1 MAEKHDERSTSSAS
15 DPEAAHPATA
25 QQQQKPTATKEH
37 LEYYQDFAQ
46 HSTGFSH
53 NLAAVAEA
61 QGFKPEDGRLVVD
74 PAEARVEY
82 GEEIASRLKTNRKGT
97 KILWPQP
104 TDSPDDPQNW
114 SATKKNIQL
123 LVLTMASFVPD
134 FCSGLG
140 IASLFNLAESFET
153 TTDEINNLTSNWSI
167 FMFGPGGIAAVFLI
181 KRFGRLPVIWWSQVI
196 GLGFLIGC
204 AMAKDLKTF
213 AAMRIL
219 NAFFSTAPQCVG
231 LWTVCDLFPFHLQ
244 ARKLN
249 LWTMGFI
256 LSPFVSPFLL
266 GYMIPTTSFK
276 DVYLVGV
283 AYTAVV
289 VLLLTFVA
297 EETMYDR
304 DITPIP
310 PRPTTGLRYRIETLV
325 GITGWKM
332 RKYRCS
338 WWESVS
344 SVFDIVWRPH
354 ALLMLIYVGIT
365 FGYGIGINVTQAVFI
380 GSPPPLG
387 YGYTPYATASL
398 YATPIVAVIIG
409 ELAGRYINDGIADR
423 LTKRNNGVFLAEMR
437 LWTCYIAIP
446 FFVVGFCLLGVSFE
460 KKLNIAGVIFGWGL
474 AEFAILVNTVCVY
487 AYLNNCFPT
496 RQGEV
501 SALVNFARTMGGF
514 AVPYYQTP
522 WALSGGPMKVFG
534 MEAGTG
540 AALFVLIVPTLQ
552 YFGPALRHR
561 FSVKH

>member
-1 MAEKHDERSTSSAS
+1 MAEKHDRSSTGSL
-15 DPEAAHPATA
+15 DPEASLPATHN
-25 QQQQKPTATKEH
+25 QQQKDTATKEH
-37 LEYYQDFAQ
+37 LEYYTEPGRIGGY
-46 HSTGFSH
+46 ST
-53 NLAAVAEA
+53 NVAAVARA
-61 QGFKPEDGRLVVD
+61 NGFTPDDGRLVVD
-74 PAEARVEY
+74 PQEARVEY

-104 TDSPDDPQNW
+104 TDDPNDPQNW

-140 IASLFNLAESFET
+140 IASLFDLARSFNT

-167 FMFGPGGIAAVFLI
+167 FMLGPGGIAAVFLI
-181 KRFGRLPVIWWSQVI
+181 KRFGRLPVLFWSQLI

-204 AMAKDLKTF
+204 ALAPNLEIF

-266 GYMIPTTSFK
+266 GFMIPTTSFK

-289 VLLLTFVA
+289 VLLITFVM

-304 DITPIP
+304 TVVPFP
-310 PRPTTGLRYRIETLV
+310 ERPTTGLRYRIETFL

-332 RKYRCS
+332 RKYRCT
-338 WWESVS
+338 WWESLT
-344 SVFDIVWRPH
+344 SVFDLMWRPH
-354 ALLMLIYVGIT
+354 MLLMLIYVGVT
-365 FGYGIGINVTQAVFI
+365 FGFGIGINVTQAVFL
-380 GSPPPLG
+380 GSPPPTG
-387 YGYTPYATASL
+387 YGLSEYAGAAL
-398 YATPIVAVIIG
+398 YATPIVAVIVG
-409 ELAGRYINDGIADR
+409 ELAGRYINDAIANR
-423 LTKRNNGVFLAEMR
+423 LIKRNNGVFLAEFR

-460 KKLNIAGVIFGWGL
+460 KKLSVAGVIWGWGL
-474 AEFAILVNTVCVY
+474 AEFAILINTVAVY
-487 AYLNNCFPT
+487 AYLNNCFPS

-501 SALVNFARTMGGF
+501 SALINFARTLGGF
-514 AVPYYQTP
+514 AVPYYQVP
-522 WALSGGPMKVFG
+522 WSEAKSGGPMKVFG
-534 MEAGTG
+534 MEAGVG
-540 AALFVLIVPTLQ
+540 AALFVLIIPALQ
-552 YFGPALRHR
+552 YYGAGLRHR

>member
-1 MAEKHDERSTSSAS
+1 MEKHDANSATSS
-15 DPEAAHPATA
+15 DPEAAHAAAPPNQA
-25 QQQQKPTATKEH
+25 QHKPQATKEH
-37 LEYYQDFAQ
+37 LEYYQDPQTRIGYSA
-46 HSTGFSH
+46 T
-53 NLAAVAEA
+53 LAAVQEA
-61 QGFKPEDGRLVVD
+61 QGFKPDDGRLVVD
-74 PAEARVEY
+74 PAEARIEY

-104 TDSPDDPQNW
+104 TDDPNDPQNW

-140 IASLFNLAESFET
+140 IASLFNLAEHFNT

-167 FMFGPGGIAAVFLI
+167 FCLGPGGLVAVVFI
-181 KRFGRLPVIWWSQVI
+181 KRYGRLPVLFWSQLI

-204 AMAKDLKTF
+204 ALAPTLEVF

-266 GYMIPTTSFK
+266 GFMIPTTSFR
-276 DVYLVGV
+276 DVYWVGV

-289 VLLLTFVA
+289 VLAIVFVM
-297 EETMYDR
+297 EETMFDR
-304 DITPIP
+304 EVVPLP
-310 PRPTTGLRYRIETLV
+310 QRPTTGLRYRIETLV
-325 GITGWKM
+325 GITGIKM
-332 RKYRCS
+332 AKYRCS
-338 WWESVS
+338 WGQSLFS
-344 SVFDIVWRPH
+344 LFDLVWRPH
-354 ALLMLIYVGIT
+354 MLLMLIYVGVT
-365 FGYGIGINVTQAVFI
+365 FGFGIGINVTQAVFI

-387 YGYTPYATASL
+387 YGYSAYGTAAL

-409 ELAGRYINDGIADR
+409 ELAGRYINDMIANR
-423 LTKRNNGVFLAEMR
+423 LIKRNSGVFLAEMR

-460 KKLNIAGVIFGWGL
+460 KKLSVAGVVFGWGL
-474 AEFAILVNTVCVY
+474 AEFAILINTVAVY

-501 SALVNFARTMGGF
+501 SALINFARTLGGF

-522 WALSGGPMKVFG
+522 WALANGPMNVFG
-534 MEAGTG
+534 MEAGVG
-540 AALFVLIVPTLQ
+540 AALFVLIIPALQ
-552 YFGPALRHR
+552 KFGPALRHR